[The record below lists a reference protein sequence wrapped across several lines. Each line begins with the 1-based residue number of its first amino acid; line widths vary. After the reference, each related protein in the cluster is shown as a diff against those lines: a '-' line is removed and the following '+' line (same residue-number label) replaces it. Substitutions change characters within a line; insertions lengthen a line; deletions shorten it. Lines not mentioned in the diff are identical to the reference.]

1 MTQDERLILYAST
14 GKTFDAKKLAEFSS
28 FPLRAVAF
36 SKSPML
42 AVTDAILDA
51 ICSRKASWRNSRS
64 TRVALL
70 ARVALAAAFSYARS
84 AGSWTRKLSVGY
96 SGAPRD
102 DSACMKAT
110 GPLGEGGA
118 AGTAAPHGQHTPHL
132 LSKSCLSEVDMALK

>member
-51 ICSRKASWRNSRS
+51 ICSRKASWRNSKS
-64 TRVALL
+64 IKFTLL
-70 ARVALAAAFSYARS
+70 VRIAVSKAFSYARS
-84 AGSWTRKLSVGY
+84 AGSWTCRLSVGY

-102 DSACMKAT
+102 AF
-110 GPLGEGGA
+110 
-118 AGTAAPHGQHTPHL
+118 
-132 LSKSCLSEVDMALK
+132 V